1 MQASEHS
8 GDLLMAPRRDD
19 RRLVRPASFGWR
31 VATAKLRML
40 PSFLIVGAM
49 KSGTSSLFNYLSR
62 CDGVAPPYRK
72 ETHYFGPGLR
82 AGRSEAWYRAHFPMR
97 RPGRFGPVTGEATP
111 DYSVEPGAAEA
122 IHAMMPHARIV
133 FVLRDPVERAISH
146 YFHEVRMGR
155 ETLPIGEAMRLEP
168 RRLDAARRAG
178 PAGIETLMHANYVA
192 RGRYH
197 EQVARYRSLFT
208 EERVLVVNARTL
220 FEDPAACCAS
230 ITEFLDLPPC
240 DLGGGL
246 PARNKGENRTEVP
259 GDVRSY
265 LADQFEAHDARL
277 WALLGRKMD
286 W

>member
-1 MQASEHS
+1 MQASEHP

-40 PSFLIVGAM
+40 PAFLIVGAM

-72 ETHYFGPGLR
+72 EMHYFGPGLR
-82 AGRSEAWYRAHFPMR
+82 AGRSEAWYRAHFPIR
-97 RPGRFGPVTGEATP
+97 RPGTITGEATP
-111 DYSVEPGAAEA
+111 DYCVEPGAAEA
-122 IHAMMPHARIV
+122 IHAMMPHARII

-155 ETLPIGEAMRLEP
+155 ETLPIEDAMRLEE

-178 PAGIETLMHANYVA
+178 PAGVETSMHANYAA

-197 EQVARYRSLFT
+197 EQVARYFSLFT
-208 EERVLVVNARTL
+208 EERVLVVNSRTL
-220 FEDPAACCAS
+220 FEDPAECYAA
-230 ITEFLDLPPC
+230 ITAFLGLPPQ
-240 DLGGGL
+240 DVGDSF
-246 PARNKGENRTEVP
+246 PARNQGGNRTEVP
-259 GDVRSY
+259 SEVRSY
-265 LADQFEAHDARL
+265 LADQFEVHDAKL
-277 WALLGRKMD
+277 WALLGREMA